1 MIMSITIG
9 GHDGTAAPATPAAG
23 LRQAWM
29 PQEQGTPS
37 DVGTADVT
45 SVPEFGGERVG
56 TLTAETSPVGTT
68 LTMPWVEAAPEP
80 PHTAGQPGTS
90 AAGTRPDPV
99 AWLIALATFAAY
111 TTLSIARYLRL
122 NPGSWDLGI
131 YTQYVRQLADLHA
144 PVVAIR
150 GPGFDLLGDHFQPI
164 VALVAPFFRLF
175 PTPVTLL
182 VAQALLT
189 AVSVVPVCR
198 AAQVRLGT
206 GVSRVIGVAY
216 GLSWGLQE
224 MIIFDFHEIA
234 FAVPLLACSLSALVL
249 RRPRAAAAWAL
260 PLVFVK
266 EDQGLTV
273 AAIGLVMI
281 ALAAG
286 AAVRRWRERSAGPGA
301 AVADPAV
308 AGAGPGDSARAG
320 DGPWAGDSAG
330 AGDGARVGDGARP
343 GDGAGV
349 WAAAGVLLVVW
360 GLGWSAL
367 AIAVIIPHFNP
378 AHHYMYWS
386 DGGVISPGGGH
397 ISAGGLLGQL
407 TQAGPVKLRTTILV
421 LLPVLFLALRS
432 PLGAVALPGL
442 ALRFLSTNSN
452 FWGTQWHY
460 SATLMP
466 IVFVAAIDGLA
477 RIQARAARRQAR
489 AADACRQARAPDA
502 RRQAYPSW
510 SKAWTAKNEAAAARS
525 RAQAAGPGPAGAAAP
540 ARPGPRPGARAARYA
555 AVAMVA
561 IAALLTFK
569 FPLAGLWNP
578 KTYQVSAH
586 VRAEREALTLVPA
599 GTTVES
605 TLTTLAPLA
614 ARDTAY
620 WIGTAGNPV
629 PRYIVFDADNSG
641 YAQPPTDVPGFING
655 RYPGVTYQLTF
666 KSDGVYV
673 FLRTASGD
681 GPR

>member
-1 MIMSITIG
+1 M
-9 GHDGTAAPATPAAG
+9 PAA
-23 LRQAWM
+23 
-29 PQEQGTPS
+29 
-37 DVGTADVT
+37 
-45 SVPEFGGERVG
+45 
-56 TLTAETSPVGTT
+56 
-68 LTMPWVEAAPEP
+68 EATPEP
-80 PHTAGQPGTS
+80 PCTADQPEPPRTAGQRGVGAAGQPGAG
-90 AAGTRPDPV
+90 AAGARRDPV
-99 AWLIALATFAAY
+99 AWLIALAAFAAY
-111 TTLSIARYLRL
+111 TTLSVARYQRL
-122 NPGSWDLGI
+122 DPGSWDLGI
-131 YTQYVRQLADLHA
+131 YTQYMRQLAGLHA

-150 GPGFDLLGDHFQPI
+150 GPGFNLLGDHFQPI

-175 PTPVTLL
+175 PTPATLL

-198 AAQVRLGT
+198 AARARLGT
-206 GVSRVIGVAY
+206 GVSRMIGVAY
-216 GLSWGLQE
+216 GFSWGLQQ

-234 FAVPLLACSLSALVL
+234 FAVPLLACSLSALVR

-286 AAVRRWRERSAGPGA
+286 AWVRRRRERPAGSRV
-301 AVADPAV
+301 AVAGPAV
-308 AGAGPGDSARAG
+308 AGGRPGDSAGAWDSARAGDSAGAWDSARAGDSAGAWDSARAG
-320 DGPWAGDSAG
+320 DGARAGD
-330 AGDGARVGDGARP
+330 DP
-343 GDGAGV
+343 GAGV
-349 WAAAGVLLVVW
+349 WAAAGAVLVVW

-378 AHHYMYWS
+378 AHHYMYWG

-397 ISAGGLLGQL
+397 ISAGGLLAQL
-407 TQAGPVKLRTTILV
+407 TQAGPVKLGTTVLV
-421 LLPVLFLALRS
+421 LLPVAFLALRS
-432 PLGAVALPGL
+432 PLAAAAAPGL

-489 AADACRQARAPDA
+489 AAGA
-502 RRQAYPSW
+502 RRQAHPPW
-510 SKAWTAKNEAAAARS
+510 SKAWAAKQEAAAGRS
-525 RAQAAGPGPAGAAAP
+525 RARAGGPGAAGAAAP
-540 ARPGPRPGARAARYA
+540 AHPASRPGGRVTRSA
-555 AVAMVA
+555 AVAMAAV
-561 IAALLTFK
+561 AALLAFM

-578 KTYQVSAH
+578 GTYQASAH
-586 VRAEREALTLVPA
+586 VRAEREAMALIPGGA
-599 GTTVES
+599 TVES

-614 ARDTAY
+614 ARDTTY

-629 PRYIVFDADNSG
+629 PRFIVFDAHNSG
-641 YAQPPTDVPGFING
+641 YAHPPADVPGFING
-655 RYPGVTYQLTF
+655 RYPGVTYQTTF

-673 FLRTASGD
+673 FIRTASGD

>member
-1 MIMSITIG
+1 M
-9 GHDGTAAPATPAAG
+9 
-23 LRQAWM
+23 LR
-29 PQEQGTPS
+29 EQGTPS

-45 SVPEFGGERVG
+45 SVHEVALIG
-56 TLTAETSPVGTT
+56 LTPAGTT
-68 LTMPWVEAAPEP
+68 LTMPSVEAAPGPLRVAGEP
-80 PHTAGQPGTS
+80 RTS

-111 TTLSIARYLRL
+111 TTLSVARYLRL
-122 NPGSWDLGI
+122 DPGSWDLSI

-150 GPGFDLLGDHFQPI
+150 GPGFNLLGDHFQPI

-198 AAQVRLGT
+198 AARALLGT

-216 GLSWGLQE
+216 GFSWGLQQ

-234 FAVPLLACSLSALVL
+234 FAVPLLACSLSALVR

-286 AAVRRWRERSAGPGA
+286 AGVRRWRERRAGSPV
-301 AVADPAV
+301 AVAGPAV
-308 AGAGPGDSARAG
+308 AGAGRGDSTGSG
-320 DGPWAGDSAG
+320 D
-330 AGDGARVGDGARP
+330 
-343 GDGAGV
+343 GDGAGAGA
-349 WAAAGVLLVVW
+349 WAAAGAVLVVW

-397 ISAGGLLGQL
+397 ISAGGLLAQL
-407 TQAGPVKLRTTILV
+407 TTAGPVKLRTTVLV
-421 LLPVLFLALRS
+421 LLPVVFLALRS
-432 PLGAVALPGL
+432 PLAAVAVPGL

-466 IVFVAAIDGLA
+466 IAFVAAIDGLA
-477 RIQARAARRQAR
+477 RIEARAASARPGRPASCR
-489 AADACRQARAPDA
+489 AAP
-502 RRQAYPSW
+502 PPGLPPW
-510 SKAWTAKNEAAAARS
+510 SRAWTAK
-525 RAQAAGPGPAGAAAP
+525 Q
-540 ARPGPRPGARAARYA
+540 RPWRPGAGRATGPGR
-555 AVAMVA
+555 
-561 IAALLTFK
+561 
-569 FPLAGLWNP
+569 
-578 KTYQVSAH
+578 S
-586 VRAEREALTLVPA
+586 
-599 GTTVES
+599 
-605 TLTTLAPLA
+605 APLDRPA
-614 ARDTAY
+614 APSRPGRRAPPRPLTRHHAR
-620 WIGTAGNPV
+620 AG
-629 PRYIVFDADNSG
+629 G
-641 YAQPPTDVPGFING
+641 
-655 RYPGVTYQLTF
+655 
-666 KSDGVYV
+666 
-673 FLRTASGD
+673 
-681 GPR
+681 

>member
-1 MIMSITIG
+1 M
-9 GHDGTAAPATPAAG
+9 
-23 LRQAWM
+23 LR
-29 PQEQGTPS
+29 EQGTPS

-45 SVPEFGGERVG
+45 SVHEVALIG
-56 TLTAETSPVGTT
+56 LTPAGTT
-68 LTMPWVEAAPEP
+68 LTMPSVEAAPGPLRVAGEP
-80 PHTAGQPGTS
+80 RTS

-111 TTLSIARYLRL
+111 TTLSVARYLRL
-122 NPGSWDLGI
+122 DPGSWDLSI

-150 GPGFDLLGDHFQPI
+150 GPGFNLLGDHFQPI

-198 AAQVRLGT
+198 AARALLGT

-216 GLSWGLQE
+216 GFSWGLQQ

-234 FAVPLLACSLSALVL
+234 FAVPLLACSLSALVR

-286 AAVRRWRERSAGPGA
+286 AGVRRWRERRAGSPV
-301 AVADPAV
+301 AVAGPAV
-308 AGAGPGDSARAG
+308 AGAGRGDSTGSG
-320 DGPWAGDSAG
+320 D
-330 AGDGARVGDGARP
+330 
-343 GDGAGV
+343 GDGAGAGA
-349 WAAAGVLLVVW
+349 WAAAGAVLVVW

-397 ISAGGLLGQL
+397 ISAGGLLAQL
-407 TQAGPVKLRTTILV
+407 TTAGPVKLRTTVLV
-421 LLPVLFLALRS
+421 LLPVVFLALRS
-432 PLGAVALPGL
+432 PLAAVAVPGL

-466 IVFVAAIDGLA
+466 IAFVAAIDGLA
-477 RIQARAARRQAR
+477 RIEARAARRQAR
-489 AADACRQARAPDA
+489 AASAGCPGSAGRP
-502 RRQAYPSW
+502 AYPPW
-510 SKAWTAKNEAAAARS
+510 SRAWTAKQEALAARS
-525 RAQAAGPGPAGAAAP
+525 QAWATGTGPVGAAGTGAAGAVAPGPPGAAAP
-540 ARPGPRPGARAARYA
+540 AHLASRPGGRVTRYT
-555 AVAMVA
+555 AVAMAA
-561 IAALLTFK
+561 IAALLALM

-578 KTYQVSAH
+578 GTYRVTPH
-586 VRAEREALTLVPA
+586 VRAEREALALIPP

-614 ARDTAY
+614 ARDSAT

-629 PRYIVFDADNSG
+629 PRYVVFDDVNSG
-641 YAQPPTDVPGFING
+641 YAQPPTDVPGFIDQ
-655 RYPGVTYQLTF
+655 RYPGVTYQTIF
-666 KSDGVYV
+666 HSDGVYV
-673 FLRTASGD
+673 FRRTANGQ

>member
-1 MIMSITIG
+1 MATSPP
-9 GHDGTAAPATPAAG
+9 APA
-23 LRQAWM
+23 
-29 PQEQGTPS
+29 
-37 DVGTADVT
+37 VGE
-45 SVPEFGGERVG
+45 S
-56 TLTAETSPVGTT
+56 T
-68 LTMPWVEAAPEP
+68 LTMAHVEATLAIPAVEAGPAPP
-80 PHTAGQPGTS
+80 RTAGQPGTS
-90 AAGTRPDPV
+90 GPGTARPDPV
-99 AWLIALATFAAY
+99 PWLIALATFAAY
-111 TTLSIARYLRL
+111 TTLSVARYLRL
-122 NPGSWDLGI
+122 DPGSWDLGI
-131 YTQYVRQLADLHA
+131 YTQYVSQLAHLHA

-182 VAQALLT
+182 VAQALLA

-198 AAQVRLGT
+198 AAQVLLGT
-206 GVSRVIGVAY
+206 GVSRLIGVAY
-216 GLSWGLQE
+216 GFSWGLQE

-234 FAVPLLACSLSALVL
+234 FAVPLLACSLSALVR
-249 RRPRAAAAWAL
+249 RRPRAAVAWAL

-286 AAVRRWRERSAGPGA
+286 AWVRRSRERPAGPR
-301 AVADPAV
+301 VT
-308 AGAGPGDSARAG
+308 GAGT
-320 DGPWAGDSAG
+320 GDSAG
-330 AGDGARVGDGARP
+330 A
-343 GDGAGV
+343 
-349 WAAAGVLLVVW
+349 WAAAGAVLVVW

-367 AIAVIIPHFNP
+367 AIGVIIPHFNP
-378 AHHYMYWS
+378 AHQYMYWS
-386 DGGVISPGGGH
+386 DGGVLSPGGGH
-397 ISAGGLLGQL
+397 ISAGGLLAQL
-407 TQAGPVKLRTTILV
+407 TQGSLVKLRTIALL
-421 LLPVLFLALRS
+421 LLPVAFVALRS
-432 PLGAVALPGL
+432 LLATVAVPDL

-489 AADACRQARAPDA
+489 AASAGP
-502 RRQAYPSW
+502 QAYPPW
-510 SKAWTAKNEAAAARS
+510 SKVWAAKKEAAAARGRDLAARS
-525 RAQAAGPGPAGAAAP
+525 QDVAARSHDMAAARSQEMAATAGPPGAAPP
-540 ARPGPRPGARAARYA
+540 ARPASRPGGRVTRYAVAMA
-555 AVAMVA
+555 AVA
-561 IAALLTFK
+561 ALLALG
-569 FPLAGLWNP
+569 FPLARLWSP
-578 KTYQVSAH
+578 ATYQITPH

-605 TLTTLAPLA
+605 TLTMLAPLA

-620 WIGTAGNPV
+620 WIGTAGNPA

-641 YAQPPTDVPGFING
+641 YAQPPANVPGFING
-655 RYPGVTYQLTF
+655 RYPGVTYQMTY

-673 FLRTASGD
+673 FLRTAGGD
-681 GPR
+681 GRR

>member
-1 MIMSITIG
+1 M
-9 GHDGTAAPATPAAG
+9 
-23 LRQAWM
+23 LR
-29 PQEQGTPS
+29 EQGTPS

-45 SVPEFGGERVG
+45 SAHEVALIG
-56 TLTAETSPVGTT
+56 LTPAGTT
-68 LTMPWVEAAPEP
+68 LTMPSVEGAPGPLRVAGEP
-80 PHTAGQPGTS
+80 RTS

-99 AWLIALATFAAY
+99 AWLIALAAFAAY
-111 TTLSIARYLRL
+111 TTLSVARYLRL
-122 NPGSWDLGI
+122 DPGSWDLSI

-150 GPGFDLLGDHFQPI
+150 GPGFNLLGDHFQPI
-164 VALVAPFFRLF
+164 VAVVAPFFRLF

-198 AAQVRLGT
+198 AARALLGT

-216 GLSWGLQE
+216 GFSWGLQQ

-234 FAVPLLACSLSALVL
+234 FAVPLLACSLSALVR

-286 AAVRRWRERSAGPGA
+286 AGVRRWRERRAGSPV
-301 AVADPAV
+301 AVAGPAV
-308 AGAGPGDSARAG
+308 AGAGRGDSTGSG
-320 DGPWAGDSAG
+320 D
-330 AGDGARVGDGARP
+330 
-343 GDGAGV
+343 GDGAGAGA
-349 WAAAGVLLVVW
+349 WAAAGAVLVVW

-397 ISAGGLLGQL
+397 ISAGGLLAQL
-407 TQAGPVKLRTTILV
+407 TTAGPVKLRTTVLV
-421 LLPVLFLALRS
+421 LLPVVFLALRS
-432 PLGAVALPGL
+432 PLAAVAVPGL

-466 IVFVAAIDGLA
+466 IAFVAAIDGLA
-477 RIQARAARRQAR
+477 RIEARAARRQAR
-489 AADACRQARAPDA
+489 AASAGCPGSVGRP
-502 RRQAYPSW
+502 AYPPW
-510 SKAWTAKNEAAAARS
+510 SRAWTAKQEAMAARS
-525 RAQAAGPGPAGAAAP
+525 QAWATGTGPVGAAAPGPPGAAAP
-540 ARPGPRPGARAARYA
+540 AHPASRPGGRVTRHT
-555 AVAMVA
+555 AVAMAA
-561 IAALLTFK
+561 IAALLALM

-578 KTYQVSAH
+578 GTYRVTPH
-586 VRAEREALTLVPA
+586 VRAEREALALIPP
-599 GTTVES
+599 GTTAES

-614 ARDTAY
+614 ARGSAI

-629 PRYIVFDADNSG
+629 PRYVVFDDVNSG
-641 YAQPPTDVPGFING
+641 YAQPPTDVPAFINQ
-655 RYPGVTYQLTF
+655 RYPGVTYQTIF
-666 KSDGVYV
+666 HSDGVYV
-673 FLRTASGD
+673 FRRTANGE
-681 GPR
+681 GTR

>member
-1 MIMSITIG
+1 
-9 GHDGTAAPATPAAG
+9 
-23 LRQAWM
+23 M
-29 PQEQGTPS
+29 PREQGTPS

-45 SVPEFGGERVG
+45 SVPQVGGGQRPG
-56 TLTAETSPVGTT
+56 ILPAGTT
-68 LTMPWVEAAPEP
+68 LTMPSVEAAPGPPRAASEP
-80 PHTAGQPGTS
+80 TTS
-90 AAGTRPDPV
+90 VAGTRPDPV
-99 AWLIALATFAAY
+99 PWLIALATFAAY
-111 TTLSIARYLRL
+111 TTLSVARYMRL

-131 YTQYVRQLADLHA
+131 YTQYVWQLAHLHA

-182 VAQALLT
+182 VAQALLA

-198 AAQVRLGT
+198 AARVLLGT
-206 GVSRVIGVAY
+206 GVSRMIGVAY
-216 GLSWGLQE
+216 GFSWGLQE

-234 FAVPLLACSLSALVL
+234 FAVPLLACSLSALVR

-286 AAVRRWRERSAGPGA
+286 AWVRRRRERPAGPR
-301 AVADPAV
+301 VAMAGSAV
-308 AGAGPGDSARAG
+308 AGAGSL
-320 DGPWAGDSAG
+320 DGGGAGDSAG
-330 AGDGARVGDGARP
+330 A
-343 GDGAGV
+343 
-349 WAAAGVLLVVW
+349 WAAAGAVLVIW

-367 AIAVIIPHFNP
+367 AIGVIIPHFNP

-386 DGGVISPGGGH
+386 DGGVLSPGGGH
-397 ISAGGLLGQL
+397 ISAGGLLAQL
-407 TQAGPVKLRTTILV
+407 ARGSPVKLRTIALV
-421 LLPVLFLALRS
+421 LLPVAFVALRS
-432 PLGAVALPGL
+432 PLAALAGPDL

-477 RIQARAARRQAR
+477 RIQARAARRQAQ
-489 AADACRQARAPDA
+489 AASAG
-502 RRQAYPSW
+502 RQAYPPW
-510 SKAWTAKNEAAAARS
+510 SKAWAAKKEAAAARGQDLAARSQDAAAWSQDAAARS
-525 RAQAAGPGPAGAAAP
+525 REMAATPGPPGTAPP
-540 ARPGPRPGARAARYA
+540 ARPESRPGGRVTRDA

-561 IAALLTFK
+561 AAALLALG
-569 FPLAGLWNP
+569 FPLARLWSP
-578 KTYQVSAH
+578 ATYQVTPH
-586 VRAEREALTLVPA
+586 VRAEREALTLIPP

-605 TLTTLAPLA
+605 TLTMLAPLA

-620 WIGTAGNPV
+620 WIGTAGNPA
-629 PRYIVFDADNSG
+629 PRYIVFDADSSG
-641 YAQPPTDVPGFING
+641 YAQPPANVPGFING
-655 RYPGVTYQLTF
+655 RYPGVTYRMTY

-673 FLRTASGD
+673 FLRTAGGD

>member
-1 MIMSITIG
+1 M
-9 GHDGTAAPATPAAG
+9 
-23 LRQAWM
+23 LR
-29 PQEQGTPS
+29 EQGTPS

-45 SVPEFGGERVG
+45 SVHEVALIG
-56 TLTAETSPVGTT
+56 LTPAGTT
-68 LTMPWVEAAPEP
+68 LTMPSVEAAPGPLRVAGEP
-80 PHTAGQPGTS
+80 RTS

-111 TTLSIARYLRL
+111 TTLSVARYLRL
-122 NPGSWDLGI
+122 DPGSWDLSI

-150 GPGFDLLGDHFQPI
+150 GPGFNLLGDHFQPI

-198 AAQVRLGT
+198 AARALLGT

-216 GLSWGLQE
+216 GFSWGLQQ

-234 FAVPLLACSLSALVL
+234 FAVPLLACSLSALVR

-286 AAVRRWRERSAGPGA
+286 AGVRRWRERRAGSPV
-301 AVADPAV
+301 AVAGPAV
-308 AGAGPGDSARAG
+308 AGAGRGDSTGSG
-320 DGPWAGDSAG
+320 D
-330 AGDGARVGDGARP
+330 
-343 GDGAGV
+343 GDGAGAGA
-349 WAAAGVLLVVW
+349 WAAAGAVLVVW

-397 ISAGGLLGQL
+397 ISAGGLLAQL
-407 TQAGPVKLRTTILV
+407 TTAGPVKLRTTVLV
-421 LLPVLFLALRS
+421 LLPVVFLALRS
-432 PLGAVALPGL
+432 PLAAVAVPGL

-466 IVFVAAIDGLA
+466 IAFVAAIDGLA
-477 RIQARAARRQAR
+477 RIEARAARRQAR
-489 AADACRQARAPDA
+489 AASAGCPGSAGRP
-502 RRQAYPSW
+502 AYPPW
-510 SKAWTAKNEAAAARS
+510 SRAWTAKQEALAARS
-525 RAQAAGPGPAGAAAP
+525 QAWATGTEPTGAAGTAAAGAVAPGPPGAAAP
-540 ARPGPRPGARAARYA
+540 AHPASRPGGRVTRYT
-555 AVAMVA
+555 AVAMAA
-561 IAALLTFK
+561 IAALLALM

-578 KTYQVSAH
+578 GTYRVTPH
-586 VRAEREALTLVPA
+586 VRAEREALALIPP

-614 ARDTAY
+614 ARGSAT

-629 PRYIVFDADNSG
+629 PRYVVFDDVNSG
-641 YAQPPTDVPGFING
+641 YAQPPTDVPGFINQ
-655 RYPGVTYQLTF
+655 RYPGVTYQTIF
-666 KSDGVYV
+666 HSDGVYV
-673 FLRTASGD
+673 FRRTANGE

>member
-1 MIMSITIG
+1 
-9 GHDGTAAPATPAAG
+9 
-23 LRQAWM
+23 
-29 PQEQGTPS
+29 
-37 DVGTADVT
+37 
-45 SVPEFGGERVG
+45 
-56 TLTAETSPVGTT
+56 
-68 LTMPWVEAAPEP
+68 
-80 PHTAGQPGTS
+80 
-90 AAGTRPDPV
+90 V
-99 AWLIALATFAAY
+99 AWLIALAAFAAY
-111 TTLSIARYLRL
+111 TTLSVARYQRL
-122 NPGSWDLGI
+122 DPGSWDLGI
-131 YTQYVRQLADLHA
+131 YTQYMRQLAGLHA

-150 GPGFDLLGDHFQPI
+150 GPGFNLLGDHFQPI

-175 PTPVTLL
+175 PTPATLL

-198 AAQVRLGT
+198 AARARLGT
-206 GVSRVIGVAY
+206 GVSRMIGVAY
-216 GLSWGLQE
+216 GFSWGLQQ

-234 FAVPLLACSLSALVL
+234 FAVPLLACSLSALVR

-286 AAVRRWRERSAGPGA
+286 AWVRRRRERPAGSRV
-301 AVADPAV
+301 AVAGPAV
-308 AGAGPGDSARAG
+308 AGGRPGDSAGA
-320 DGPWAGDSAG
+320 WDSAG
-330 AGDGARVGDGARP
+330 AGDGARAGEDP
-343 GDGAGV
+343 GAGV
-349 WAAAGVLLVVW
+349 WAAAGAVLVVW

-397 ISAGGLLGQL
+397 ISAGGLLAQL
-407 TQAGPVKLRTTILV
+407 TTAGPVKLRTTVLV
-421 LLPVLFLALRS
+421 LLPVVFLALRS
-432 PLGAVALPGL
+432 PLAAVAVPGL

-466 IVFVAAIDGLA
+466 IAFVAAIDGLA
-477 RIQARAARRQAR
+477 RIEARAARRQAR
-489 AADACRQARAPDA
+489 AASAGCPGSAGRP
-502 RRQAYPSW
+502 AYPPW
-510 SKAWTAKNEAAAARS
+510 SRAWTAKQEALAARS
-525 RAQAAGPGPAGAAAP
+525 QAWATGTGPTGATGTGAAGAAAP
-540 ARPGPRPGARAARYA
+540 AHPASRPGGRVTRYT
-555 AVAMVA
+555 AVAMAA
-561 IAALLTFK
+561 IAALLALM

-578 KTYQVSAH
+578 GTYRVTPH
-586 VRAEREALTLVPA
+586 VRAEREALALIPP

-614 ARDTAY
+614 ARGSAT

-629 PRYIVFDADNSG
+629 PRYVVFDDVNSG
-641 YAQPPTDVPGFING
+641 YAQPPTDVPGFINQ
-655 RYPGVTYQLTF
+655 RYPGVTYQTIF
-666 KSDGVYV
+666 HSDGVYV
-673 FLRTASGD
+673 FRRTANGE

>member
-1 MIMSITIG
+1 M
-9 GHDGTAAPATPAAG
+9 
-23 LRQAWM
+23 LR
-29 PQEQGTPS
+29 EQGTPS

-45 SVPEFGGERVG
+45 SVHEVALIG
-56 TLTAETSPVGTT
+56 LTPAGTT
-68 LTMPWVEAAPEP
+68 LTMPSVEAAPGPLRVAGEP
-80 PHTAGQPGTS
+80 RTS

-111 TTLSIARYLRL
+111 TTLSVARYLRL
-122 NPGSWDLGI
+122 DPGSWDLSI

-150 GPGFDLLGDHFQPI
+150 GPGFNLLGDHFQPI

-198 AAQVRLGT
+198 AARALLGT

-216 GLSWGLQE
+216 GFSWGLQQ

-234 FAVPLLACSLSALVL
+234 FAVPLLACSLSALVR

-286 AAVRRWRERSAGPGA
+286 AGVRRWRERRAGSPV
-301 AVADPAV
+301 AVAGPAV
-308 AGAGPGDSARAG
+308 AGAGRGDSTGSG
-320 DGPWAGDSAG
+320 D
-330 AGDGARVGDGARP
+330 
-343 GDGAGV
+343 GDGAGAGA
-349 WAAAGVLLVVW
+349 WAAAGAVLVVW

-397 ISAGGLLGQL
+397 ISAGGLLAQL
-407 TQAGPVKLRTTILV
+407 TTAGPVKLRTTVLV
-421 LLPVLFLALRS
+421 LLPVVFLALRS
-432 PLGAVALPGL
+432 PLAAVAVPGL

-466 IVFVAAIDGLA
+466 IAFVAAIDGLA
-477 RIQARAARRQAR
+477 RIEARAARRQAR
-489 AADACRQARAPDA
+489 AASAGCPGSAGRP
-502 RRQAYPSW
+502 AYPPW
-510 SKAWTAKNEAAAARS
+510 SRAWTAKQEALAARS
-525 RAQAAGPGPAGAAAP
+525 QAWATGTGPTGATGTGPVGAAAP
-540 ARPGPRPGARAARYA
+540 AHPASRPGGRVTRYT
-555 AVAMVA
+555 AVAMAA
-561 IAALLTFK
+561 IAALLALM

-578 KTYQVSAH
+578 GTYRVTPH
-586 VRAEREALTLVPA
+586 VRAEREALALIPP

-614 ARDTAY
+614 ARGSAT

-629 PRYIVFDADNSG
+629 PRYVVFDDVNSG
-641 YAQPPTDVPGFING
+641 YAQPPTDVPGFINQ
-655 RYPGVTYQLTF
+655 RYPGVTYQTIF
-666 KSDGVYV
+666 HSDGVYV
-673 FLRTASGD
+673 FRRTANGE

>member
-1 MIMSITIG
+1 M
-9 GHDGTAAPATPAAG
+9 
-23 LRQAWM
+23 LR
-29 PQEQGTPS
+29 EQGTPS

-45 SVPEFGGERVG
+45 SVHEVALIG
-56 TLTAETSPVGTT
+56 LTPAGTT
-68 LTMPWVEAAPEP
+68 LTMSSVEAAPGPLRVAGEP
-80 PHTAGQPGTS
+80 RTS

-99 AWLIALATFAAY
+99 VWLIALATFAAY
-111 TTLSIARYLRL
+111 TTLSVARYLRL
-122 NPGSWDLGI
+122 DPGSWDLGI

-150 GPGFDLLGDHFQPI
+150 GPGFNLLGDHFQPI

-198 AAQVRLGT
+198 AARALLGT

-216 GLSWGLQE
+216 GFSWGLQQ

-234 FAVPLLACSLSALVL
+234 FAVPLLACSLSALVR

-286 AAVRRWRERSAGPGA
+286 AGVRRWRERRAGSPV
-301 AVADPAV
+301 AVAGPAV
-308 AGAGPGDSARAG
+308 AGAGRGDSTGSG
-320 DGPWAGDSAG
+320 D
-330 AGDGARVGDGARP
+330 
-343 GDGAGV
+343 GDGAGAGA
-349 WAAAGVLLVVW
+349 WAAAGAVLVVW

-397 ISAGGLLGQL
+397 ISAGGLLAQL
-407 TQAGPVKLRTTILV
+407 TTAGPVKLRTTVLV
-421 LLPVLFLALRS
+421 LLPVVFLALRS
-432 PLGAVALPGL
+432 PLAAVAVPGL

-466 IVFVAAIDGLA
+466 IAFVAAIDGLA
-477 RIQARAARRQAR
+477 RIEARAARRQAR
-489 AADACRQARAPDA
+489 AASAGCPGSAGRP
-502 RRQAYPSW
+502 AYPPW
-510 SKAWTAKNEAAAARS
+510 SRAWTAKQEALAARS
-525 RAQAAGPGPAGAAAP
+525 QAWATGTGPTGAAGTGAAGAAGTGPPGAAAP
-540 ARPGPRPGARAARYA
+540 AHPASRPGGRVTRYT
-555 AVAMVA
+555 AVAMAA
-561 IAALLTFK
+561 IAALLALM

-578 KTYQVSAH
+578 GTYRVTPH
-586 VRAEREALTLVPA
+586 VRAEREALALIPP

-614 ARDTAY
+614 ARGSAT

-629 PRYIVFDADNSG
+629 PRYVVFDDVNSG
-641 YAQPPTDVPGFING
+641 YAQPPTDVPGFIDQ
-655 RYPGVTYQLTF
+655 RYPGVTYQTIF
-666 KSDGVYV
+666 HSDGVYV
-673 FLRTASGD
+673 FRRTANGQ